1 MVRTWVRRSFRNR
14 IFVTMLSAILLP
26 LLLCGAL
33 MMRLLIVRSEE
44 SLAAEAEEQLTA
56 ISAAVEDLQ
65 EDCGAVIG
73 ELMDSTVLRSALR
86 RGGGDSRTLYQVL
99 SRAAGPMRDAVRLD
113 VYDREGLCCYT
124 TSGLPGGVLEADWGI
139 LRAAGEAEDVIFR
152 TAEAGGLAAAQA
164 VRNYSGTILG
174 YVVAVAE
181 PASFEELFGGLY
193 TAASEVLLLDGRWRP
208 VYYSRPAQ
216 AAQTAESLRRQL
228 LERGTLQGEDGA
240 YRFFARRCGSEGF
253 VLVLQQPRAFTPLV
267 VGAILLTGALMGT
280 LCLVLALFSAWTLS
294 RYLAKP
300 VHQLDEAMGEVERGR
315 LDVRLET
322 DRSDELGRLANR
334 FNQMTK
340 EYRANLDRSVQ
351 RERELNQARLRMM
364 QAQLNPHFLYNTLDA
379 MKWLGMAHQAPE
391 VAELATDLAAIL
403 RSSISGDEIV
413 TLEEEL
419 ELVERYVNIQTI
431 RFGDRFTCEV
441 DVAERYQSCL
451 VPKLALQPLVENAIL
466 HGVADR
472 EDGYVKVWAG
482 EEDGMLLLYVSDNG
496 CGIPE
501 EVLER
506 LNGETRQPSEGH
518 LGMFNVDSILRLRYG
533 ASCGLSARSTP
544 GEGSCVRLKMPLKR
558 KEKAYAEGPDR

>member
-1 MVRTWVRRSFRNR
+1 MVKTWVRRSFRNR
-14 IFVTMLSAILLP
+14 IFVTMLLAILLP

-33 MMRLLIVRSEE
+33 MMRLLIVRSEM
-44 SLAAEAEEQLTA
+44 SLAREAEEQLTDL
-56 ISAAVEDLQ
+56 SQVVEDLR

-73 ELMDSTVLRSALR
+73 DLMDSTVLRSALR
-86 RGGGDSRTLYQVL
+86 RGGGGSRTLYQVL

-113 VYDREGLCCYT
+113 VYDREGLRCYT
-124 TSGLPGGVLEADWGI
+124 TSGLPGGVLEMDWGI

-152 TAEAGGLAAAQA
+152 TADGGGLAAAQA

-174 YVVAVAE
+174 YVVAVVE

-216 AAQTAESLRRQL
+216 AAQTAEALRRQL
-228 LERGTLQGEDGA
+228 LERGTLQSAEGA
-240 YRFFARRCGSEGF
+240 YRFFARRCGNDGF
-253 VLVLQQPRAFTPLV
+253 VLVLQQPRAFTPQV
-267 VGAILLTGALMGT
+267 MGAILLTGALMGA

-322 DRSDELGRLANR
+322 DRSDELGRLASR
-334 FNQMTK
+334 FNRMTR

-379 MKWLGMAHQAPE
+379 VKWLGMAHQAPE

-482 EEDGMLLLYVSDNG
+482 EEEGMLLLYVSDNG

-533 ASCGLSARSTP
+533 GSCGLSARSTP

>member
-1 MVRTWVRRSFRNR
+1 MRQSFRNR
-14 IFVTMLSAILLP
+14 IFVTVLVAILLP

-44 SLAAEAEEQLTA
+44 SLAREAEEQLTA
-56 ISAAVEDLQ
+56 LSEAVQDLR
-65 EDCGAVIG
+65 EDCGAVVG

-99 SRAAGPMRDAVRLD
+99 SRAVRPLEGSVRLD
-113 VYDREGLCCYT
+113 VYDREGVRRYT
-124 TSGLPGGVLEADWGI
+124 TSELSGGALDVDWGI
-139 LRAAGEAEDVIFR
+139 LRAAGEAEDIIFR
-152 TAEAGGLAAAQA
+152 TAEDGGLAAAQA
-164 VRNYSGTILG
+164 VRNYSGTVLG

-181 PASFEELFGGLY
+181 LEHFEELFSGLY

-216 AAQTAESLRRQL
+216 AGQTAEALRQQL
-228 LERGTLQGEDGA
+228 LEEGALRSGEGA
-240 YRFFARRCGSEGF
+240 YRFFARRCGGF

-267 VGAILLTGALMGT
+267 MGAIYLTGALMGS

-322 DRSDELGRLANR
+322 DRSDELGRLASR
-334 FNQMTK
+334 FNHMTE
-340 EYRANLDRSVQ
+340 EYRTNLDRSVQ
-351 RERELNQARLRMM
+351 RERELNEARLRMM

-379 MKWLGMAHQAPE
+379 VKWLGMAHQAPE

-482 EEDGMLLLYVSDNG
+482 EEEGMLLLYVSDNG
-496 CGIPE
+496 CGIPR

-506 LNGETRQPSEGH
+506 LNGEPQPLPGGH
-518 LGMFNVDSILRLRYG
+518 LGLFNVDSILRLRYG
-533 ASCGLSARSTP
+533 ESCGLSAWSAP

>member
-1 MVRTWVRRSFRNR
+1 MVRAWVRRSFRNR
-14 IFVTMLSAILLP
+14 IFVTMLLAILLP
-26 LLLCGAL
+26 LLLCGSL
-33 MMRLLIVRSEE
+33 MMRLLIVRSEV
-44 SLAAEAEEQLTA
+44 SLAREAEEQLA
-56 ISAAVEDLQ
+56 DLSGAVEGLR
-65 EDCGAVIG
+65 EDCGAVIAD
-73 ELMDSTVLRSALR
+73 LMDSTVLRSALR
-86 RGGGDSRTLYQVL
+86 RGGGGSRTLYQVL
-99 SRAAGPMRDAVRLD
+99 YRAAGPMRDTVRLD
-113 VYDREGLCCYT
+113 VYDQAGLCCYT
-124 TSGLPGGVLEADWGI
+124 TSGLPETALEVNWGI
-139 LRAAGEAEDVIFR
+139 LRAAREARDVVFQTEDG
-152 TAEAGGLAAAQA
+152 GGLAAAQA
-164 VRNYSGTILG
+164 VRNYRGTILG
-174 YVVAVAE
+174 YVVAVVE
-181 PASFEELFGGLY
+181 PGGFEELFGGLY

-216 AAQTAESLRRQL
+216 AAQTAEALRRRL
-228 LERGTLQGEDGA
+228 LERGTLQSGEGA
-240 YRFFARRCGSEGF
+240 YRFFARRCGNEGF
-253 VLVLQQPRAFTPLV
+253 VLVLQQPRAFTPQV
-267 VGAILLTGALMGT
+267 MGAILLTGALMGT
-280 LCLVLALFSAWTLS
+280 LCLVLALLSAWALS

-322 DRSDELGRLANR
+322 DRSDELGRLASR
-334 FNQMTK
+334 FNRMTR
-340 EYRANLDRSVQ
+340 EYRANLERSVQ

-379 MKWLGMAHQAPE
+379 VKWLGMAHQAPE

-482 EEDGMLLLYVSDNG
+482 EEEGMLLLYVSDNG

-533 ASCGLSARSTP
+533 ESCGLSARSTP

>member
-1 MVRTWVRRSFRNR
+1 MVRAWVSRSFRNR
-14 IFVTMLSAILLP
+14 IFVTMLLAILLP

-33 MMRLLIVRSEE
+33 MMRLLIVRSED
-44 SLAAEAEEQLTA
+44 SLAREAEEQLSNL
-56 ISAAVEDLQ
+56 SAAMEHLQ
-65 EDCGAVIG
+65 TSCRTVIG
-73 ELMDSTVLRSALR
+73 DLTDSTVVRSALR

-99 SRAAGPMRDAVRLD
+99 SRAAAPMRDVVQLD
-113 VYDREGLCCYT
+113 VYDREGVCCYT
-124 TSGLPGGVLEADWGI
+124 TSGLPGETLEVDWGI
-139 LRAAGEAEDVIFR
+139 LRAAGEADGMIFR
-152 TAEAGGLAAAQA
+152 TADGGGLAAVQA
-164 VRNYSGTILG
+164 VRNYSGIILG
-174 YVVAVAE
+174 YVAAE
-181 PASFEELFGGLY
+181 VEQSGFENLFGGHY
-193 TAASEVLLLDGRWRP
+193 TSASEVLLLDGHWRP

-216 AAQTAESLRRQL
+216 TAQTGDALRRQL
-228 LERGTLQGEDGA
+228 LDKGTLSGGQEG
-240 YRFFARRCGSEGF
+240 YRFFARRQETDGF

-267 VGAILLTGALMGT
+267 MSAIYLTGVLMGA
-280 LCLVLALFSAWTLS
+280 LCLVLGLLSAWTLS
-294 RYLAKP
+294 RYLSKP
-300 VHQLDEAMGEVERGR
+300 VHQLDEAMGEVEKGR

-322 DRSDELGRLANR
+322 DRSDELGRLAGR
-334 FNQMTK
+334 FNHMAE
-340 EYRANLDRSVQ
+340 EYRINLDRSVQ
-351 RERELNQARLRMM
+351 RQRELNEARLRMM

-482 EEDGMLLLYVSDNG
+482 EEEGMLLLYVSDNG

-533 ASCGLSARSTP
+533 ESCGLSARSTP

>member
-1 MVRTWVRRSFRNR
+1 MVKAWVRRSFRNW
-14 IFVTMLSAILLP
+14 IFVTVLLAILLP

-44 SLAAEAEEQLTA
+44 SLAGEAEEQLVEL
-56 ISAAVEDLQ
+56 SRAVEDLR

-99 SRAAGPMRDAVRLD
+99 SRAAEPMRDAVRLD
-113 VYDREGLCCYT
+113 VYDREGLCCYS
-124 TSGLPGGVLEADWGI
+124 TSGLSGGVLEANWGL
-139 LRAAGEAEDVIFR
+139 LRAAGEAEDVVFR
-152 TAEAGGLAAAQA
+152 TAEGGGLSAAQA

-174 YVVAVAE
+174 YVVAVVE
-181 PASFEELFGGLY
+181 PEGFEALFGGLY
-193 TAASEVLLLDGRWRP
+193 TAASEVLLMDGRWRP

-228 LERGTLQGEDGA
+228 LEEGDLRGEEGA
-240 YRFFARRCGSEGF
+240 YRFFARRCGSF

-267 VGAILLTGALMGT
+267 MSAIYLTGALMGT

-315 LDVRLET
+315 LDVHLET
-322 DRSDELGRLANR
+322 DRSDELGRLASR
-334 FNQMTK
+334 FNHMTE

-351 RERELNQARLRMM
+351 RERELNEARLRMM

-391 VAELATDLAAIL
+391 VAELATGLAAIL
-403 RSSISGDEIV
+403 RSSISGDEVV

-482 EEDGMLLLYVSDNG
+482 EEEGMLLLYVSDNG
-496 CGIPE
+496 CGIPP

-506 LNGETRQPSEGH
+506 LNGDPQPLPGGH
-518 LGMFNVDSILRLRYG
+518 LGLFNVDSILRLRYG
-533 ASCGLSARSTP
+533 DACGLSARSTP
-544 GEGSCVRLKMPLKR
+544 GEGSCVRLKMPLER

>member
-1 MVRTWVRRSFRNR
+1 MKAWVRQSFRNR
-14 IFVTMLSAILLP
+14 IFVTVLLAVLLP

-44 SLAAEAEEQLTA
+44 SLAEEAGEQLTDL
-56 ISAAVEDLQ
+56 SAAMQSLQ
-65 EDCGAVIG
+65 ENCRTVIG
-73 ELMDSTVLRSALR
+73 ELTDSTVVRSALR

-99 SRAAGPMRDAVRLD
+99 SRAAAPMRDVVRLE
-113 VYDREGLCCYT
+113 VYDQEGICRYT
-124 TSGLPGGVLEADWGI
+124 TSGLPGGMLEVNWGI
-139 LRAAGEAEDVIFR
+139 LRAAGETEDIIFR
-152 TAEAGGLAAAQA
+152 TADSGGLAAARA

-174 YVVAVAE
+174 YVMAVVE
-181 PASFEELFGGLY
+181 QSGFESLFGGHY
-193 TAASEVLLLDGRWRP
+193 TAASEVLLLDGHWRP

-216 AAQTAESLRRQL
+216 AAQTADTLRRQL
-228 LERGTLQGEDGA
+228 LEKGTLSENQAG
-240 YRFFARRCGSEGF
+240 YRFFARCHEMGGL
-253 VLVLQQPRAFTPLV
+253 VLVLQQPRAFTPQV
-267 VGAILLTGALMGT
+267 MGAIYLTGVLMGA
-280 LCLVLALFSAWTLS
+280 LCLMLGLFSAWTLS
-294 RYLAKP
+294 RYLSKP

-322 DRSDELGRLANR
+322 DRSDELGRLAGR
-334 FNQMTK
+334 FNHMAE
-340 EYRANLDRSVQ
+340 EYLVNLDRSVQ
-351 RERELNQARLRMM
+351 RERELNEARLRMM

-431 RFGDRFTCEV
+431 RFGDRFTCEM

-482 EEDGMLLLYVSDNG
+482 EEGDLLLLYVSDNG
-496 CGIPE
+496 CGIPP
-501 EVLER
+501 EVLEH
-506 LNGETRQPSEGH
+506 LNGGPRRLPGGH
-518 LGMFNVDSILRLRYG
+518 LGLFNVDSILRLRYG
-533 ASCGLSARSTP
+533 ENCGLSARSTP
-544 GEGSCVRLKMPLKR
+544 GEGSCVWLKLPLKR
-558 KEKAYAEGPDR
+558 KEKAHAEGPDC

>member
-1 MVRTWVRRSFRNR
+1 MVKAWVRRSFRNW
-14 IFVTMLSAILLP
+14 IFVTVLLAILLP

-44 SLAAEAEEQLTA
+44 SLAAEAEEQLEA
-56 ISAAVEDLQ
+56 LSGAVEGLR

-73 ELMDSTVLRSALR
+73 DLMDSTVLRSALR

-99 SRAAGPMRDAVRLD
+99 YRAAGPMRDAVRLD
-113 VYDREGLCCYT
+113 VYDPEGACRYT
-124 TSGLPGGVLEADWGI
+124 TSGLPGGMLEVDWGI
-139 LRAAGEAEDVIFR
+139 LRAAGEARDVVFR
-152 TAEAGGLAAAQA
+152 TAEVGGLAAAQA
-164 VRNYSGTILG
+164 VRNYGGTILG
-174 YVVAVAE
+174 YVVAVVE
-181 PASFEELFGGLY
+181 PGSFEELFGGLY

-216 AAQTAESLRRQL
+216 AVQTAESLRRQL
-228 LERGTLQGEDGA
+228 LEKGTLQGEGV
-240 YRFFARRCGSEGF
+240 YRYFTRRCGDGWGT
-253 VLVLQQPRAFTPLV
+253 LVLQQPRAFTPQV
-267 VGAILLTGALMGT
+267 MGAIFLTGALMGT
-280 LCLVLALFSAWTLS
+280 LCLLLALFSAWTLS

-322 DRSDELGRLANR
+322 DRSDELGRLASR
-334 FNQMTK
+334 FNHMTE

-379 MKWLGMAHQAPE
+379 VKWLGMAHQAPE
-391 VAELATDLAAIL
+391 VAELATGLAAIL

-431 RFGDRFTCEV
+431 RFGDRFTCEL

-482 EEDGMLLLYVSDNG
+482 EEEDMLLLYVSDNG

-506 LNGETRQPSEGH
+506 LNGEARQPSEGH